1 MGDYSKIPQ
10 RLHKYPASER
20 AKEIVHKSFTLDTQ
34 FSGTWPEQW
43 SSPEAPEFH
52 DEMDKLMAAGFEPLE
67 VNSPMA
73 ILIRSAAEK
82 QHSIIQ

>member
-1 MGDYSKIPQ
+1 
-10 RLHKYPASER
+10 
-20 AKEIVHKSFTLDTQ
+20 
-34 FSGTWPEQW
+34 
-43 SSPEAPEFH
+43 
-52 DEMDKLMAAGFEPLE
+52 MDKLMAAGFEPLE